1 MPDLNTGV
9 SKVFV
14 ISWQAERGWRWTSVR
29 PEAIDLYPGD
39 PALTSVLEQR
49 WSHRGYVCF
58 CFLSFSLFYLFFK
71 KSVYP
76 PPSGFPG
83 GSEVKNPP
91 ANAGDMALIPASG
104 RSPGEENG
112 NPDQYSCLEN
122 PMDRGAWQAAVHGLQ
137 RVGRYLVIEH
147 THCLLQNV
155 SSKKAGNV
163 CSLPYPQHEYRRKW
177 FGQWL
182 MLGMDDWGEKE
193 LRVGEGGQVWI
204 IRIRYFPKITRATCQ
219 ES

>member
-1 MPDLNTGV
+1 MCTWLTLNMWLSPGGMTLGEGPVAGQGQTVSICPGSCWALIFYARFEHWGQQGLCHLLASREGV
-9 SKVFV
+9 EVN
-14 ISWQAERGWRWTSVR
+14 VR

-58 CFLSFSLFYLFFK
+58 CFSSFSLFYLFFK

-76 PPSGFPG
+76 PPSRFPG

-122 PMDRGAWQAAVHGLQ
+122 PMDRGAWQAAVHGVAKSWTLLSDWAHTLPPPECELQ
-137 RVGRYLVIEH
+137 EGRECLFIAVSPARV
-147 THCLLQNV
+147 
-155 SSKKAGNV
+155 S
-163 CSLPYPQHEYRRKW
+163 
-177 FGQWL
+177 
-182 MLGMDDWGEKE
+182 
-193 LRVGEGGQVWI
+193 
-204 IRIRYFPKITRATCQ
+204 
-219 ES
+219 